1 MARFGPFELDLGRR
15 QLFRDGHVIHVTPKA
30 FDLLKLLVEAA
41 PRVLG
46 KAELHKR
53 LWPRSIVTD
62 ATLVS
67 LIKELR
73 RALADDESPTL
84 IRTAHRV
91 GYALDAVVECEPPT
105 RLTAGLTRSVLTG
118 HRRITLAQGEYV
130 IGRDLEAHI
139 RLDFLTVSRRH
150 ARLIVTA
157 NTTLLEDLGSKNGT
171 TIDGTRVM
179 KVVLR
184 NGDCFSCGQVS
195 CTYRESSVGMP
206 TATLLN

>member
-1 MARFGPFELDLGRR
+1 MARFGRFQLDPGKR

-41 PRVLG
+41 PRVLA
-46 KAELHKR
+46 KAELHER

-62 ATLVS
+62 ATLVG

-73 RALADDESPTL
+73 KALADDESRTL

-91 GYALDAVVECEPPT
+91 GYALDAVVDNERPT
-105 RLTAGLTRSVLTG
+105 RLTAGLTRSLVTG

-130 IGRDLEAHI
+130 IGRGPEAHI

-150 ARLIVTA
+150 ARLVVTA
-157 NTTLLEDLGSKNGT
+157 NTTLLEDLDSKNGT
-171 TIDGTRVM
+171 TIDGARVD

-184 NGDCFSCGQVS
+184 DGDCFSCGQVP